1 MILGVSSASDNR
13 ENIQNRRASSQLKA
27 VRDTPE
33 QEVVEEAEE
42 EITGSNTNE
51 TSSEL
56 TPLTMD
62 LVKND
67 IKKGLKNS
75 YNNLNIRSPSRN
87 SLEILRESQLETQ
100 NNSDSTID
108 RNETLGGLKNESE
121 PDSGNAEECSSMLG
135 APGDENR
142 VSK

>member
-100 NNSDSTID
+100 NNSNSTID

-142 VSK
+142 VSR

>member
-1 MILGVSSASDNR
+1 MILGVSSSSDNR
-13 ENIQNRRASSQLKA
+13 ENIQNRSSQLKA

-42 EITGSNTNE
+42 EVTGSNTNE

-100 NNSDSTID
+100 NNSNSTID
-108 RNETLGGLKNESE
+108 RNETLDGLKNESE

-142 VSK
+142 VSR

>member
-13 ENIQNRRASSQLKA
+13 ESIQNRRASSQLKA

-142 VSK
+142 VSR